1 MENKKMET
9 KKKEKVLIF
18 FILLITLS
26 FIFGFFLNENSA
38 GGGEGDFINH
48 TWKNLQLFN
57 SNSLF
62 EALKLTNTVD
72 FDIFQSSRIPG
83 FYVFNKVFNPFINNI
98 EYYRASIFTLS
109 LIVPMILYKCLVVK
123 YKNIN
128 KLYLAF
134 LSSLI
139 LLSPYFRTSAI
150 WGNEENFA
158 YIASIISFFF
168 LLKYQNSEEK
178 FKIFFLIMLI
188 ISSSTCVYFDQ
199 KFTIIP
205 ALCFFIIFFNTSNL
219 KKKLLIFT
227 LYFFMSLPVLYLFYI
242 WGGLLPPMDQLGRDV
257 HLGKFNF
264 QNFGYALTIILFYI
278 FPFIICSFDIKKVKQ
293 LIIFRDNSE
302 RVIFCFVLMYLVYF
316 IFFYDISNE
325 VMLGKGVFYKLSILI
340 TKNIF
345 YQKIIL
351 AIFILLAFK
360 AIMLLFEK
368 NFLNFFA
375 LCFIAFTP
383 ILYKPILQEYFDP
396 MVIILIFTFLNIK
409 FLITYRNLIVLFVY
423 FSSFLIFANFYYVN
437 ILS

>member
-1 MENKKMET
+1 MET
-9 KKKEKVLIF
+9 KKKEIVLIF
-18 FILLITLS
+18 FILLTTLS
-26 FIFGFFLNENSA
+26 FILGFFFNENSA
-38 GGGEGDFINH
+38 GGGEVDFINH

-57 SNSLF
+57 TNSLF
-62 EALKLTNTVD
+62 EALKLTNTSD
-72 FDIFQSSRIPG
+72 STIFQSSRIPG
-83 FYVFNKVFNPFINNI
+83 FYVFNKVFNPFLNNP
-98 EYYRASIFTLS
+98 EYYKASIFISS
-109 LIVPMILYKCLVVK
+109 LLVPIFLYKCLVIK

-128 KLYLAF
+128 KVFLVF

-158 YIASIISFFF
+158 YIATIISFFF

-205 ALCFFIIFFNTSNL
+205 ALCFFIIFFNTSNIRVR
-219 KKKLLIFT
+219 LLIFVS
-227 LYFFMSLPVLYLFYI
+227 YFFMSLPVLYLLYI

-264 QNFGYALTIILFYI
+264 QHFGYALSIILFYV
-278 FPFIICSFDIKKVKQ
+278 FPFFLCSFDIKKFKQ
-293 LIIFRDNSE
+293 FIILKDNAE
-302 RVIFCFVLMYLVYF
+302 KLIFCFILVYLIYF
-316 IFFYDISNE
+316 IFFYDISSE
-325 VMLGKGVFYKLSILI
+325 IMLGKGVFYKLSILI

-345 YQKIIL
+345 YQKVIL

-360 AIMLLFEK
+360 VIMLFFEK

-375 LCFIAFTP
+375 LCFFSFTP
-383 ILYKPILQEYFDP
+383 ILYKPVLQEYYDP
-396 MVIILIFTFLNIK
+396 IILILILTFFNTK
-409 FLITYRNLIVLFVY
+409 FLITYKNLIILFIY
-423 FSSFLIFANFYYVN
+423 FSSFLVFTNYYYAE